1 MKRTMIAGAL
11 ALMLGLVLVAL
22 FIWFAENI
30 GTFTSA
36 WIYPSQRH
44 GWAPVPV
51 GKLGA
56 WYADAHS
63 GIEPGRYFRLYR
75 ASRP

>member
-1 MKRTMIAGAL
+1 M
-11 ALMLGLVLVAL
+11 AL

-44 GWAPVPV
+44 GWSLGALR
-51 GKLGA
+51 GKLGY
-56 WYADAHS
+56 WYLLILAELRPAVTLVHPPR
-63 GIEPGRYFRLYR
+63 GNGRAR
-75 ASRP
+75 ASPPTPLTP